1 MEEEKH
7 IIYQEERQSMNYE
20 LISKELFFNRYVSN
34 PYFLSAFYIR
44 VSIIMGDLYI
54 IST

>member
-20 LISKELFFNRYVSN
+20 LIYKELFHNFYVSK
-34 PYFLSAFYIR
+34 PYLLSAFYIR
-44 VSIIMGDLYI
+44 VSVLMGDKHLK
-54 IST
+54 

>member
-34 PYFLSAFYIR
+34 PYFLVACYIC
-44 VSIIMGDLYI
+44 VGVIMGDKHLK
-54 IST
+54 